1 MQRQYFQIAIFLLA
15 QRASAISFA
24 SRISSIS
31 TEIDN
36 IKSKAGEIEAV
47 AEKVGKLQGDFIGF
61 VNRLW
66 FEEVTPQEQGIELF
80 EIAQHQMKLKEQIAE
95 LKEEMKELFEFVELQ
110 YDKMRI
116 QRQEAQ
122 TLEDSKLNKTVSK
135 LTIIAGI
142 CMPLT
147 LLVGAWG
154 MNFQFTTNQS
164 WIGLLVTFI
173 LTVVISLFL
182 YRWAKKEES

>member
-66 FEEVTPQEQGIELF
+66 FEEVTPQEQG
-80 EIAQHQMKLKEQIAE
+80 
-95 LKEEMKELFEFVELQ
+95 
-110 YDKMRI
+110 
-116 QRQEAQ
+116 
-122 TLEDSKLNKTVSK
+122 
-135 LTIIAGI
+135 
-142 CMPLT
+142 
-147 LLVGAWG
+147 
-154 MNFQFTTNQS
+154 
-164 WIGLLVTFI
+164 
-173 LTVVISLFL
+173 
-182 YRWAKKEES
+182 